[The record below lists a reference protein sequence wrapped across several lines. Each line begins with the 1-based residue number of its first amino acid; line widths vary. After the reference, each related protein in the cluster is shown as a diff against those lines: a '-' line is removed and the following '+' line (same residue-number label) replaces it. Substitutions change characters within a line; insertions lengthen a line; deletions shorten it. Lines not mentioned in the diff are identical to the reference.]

1 MNIMDPTLLHTSL
14 RSMDPLVLVVTPE
27 PAQVAALYSRVLKK
41 HNSASLK
48 VGIQQGLL
56 QYQYYRQLVR
66 NLWEPPTDFPKIH
79 DGPLDTLAKVLTD
92 NPKDSFAVYLL
103 PELWP
108 VLSQDSIQAA
118 ILRLTDTVQQDLYK
132 NKMHVFMAP
141 RREVIPKGFEG
152 MFTVIE
158 DKGMTVEQAMDL
170 ISQPSLAV
178 IKVNENAA
186 AEVLT
191 GLHYIN
197 ARRVWAETMT
207 ILARSPGE
215 PTGDE
220 VVKLLRECRTTRSL

>member
-1 MNIMDPTLLHTSL
+1 MDPALLHPSL
-14 RSMDPLVLVVTPE
+14 RMLDPLVLIVTPE

-41 HNSASLK
+41 HSSVSLK

-56 QYQYYRQLVR
+56 SYEDYSKLIR
-66 NLWEPPTDFPKIH
+66 NLWIPPSIFQKTH
-79 DGPLDTLAKVLTD
+79 DIPSDTLEKVLSD
-92 NPKDSFAVYLL
+92 DPKDGFAVYLM

-108 VLSQDSIQAA
+108 FLSQDPIQVA
-118 ILRLTDTVQQDLYK
+118 LTRLTDSVQQDLYK
-132 NKMHVFMAP
+132 SKMHVFMAP
-141 RREVIPKGFEG
+141 RREVIPNGFEP

-158 DKGMTVEQAMDL
+158 DKGMTVEQAMDF

-220 VVKLLRECRTTRSL
+220 VVKLLRECRTTRGL